1 MFSNPF
7 SFNGRIGRL
16 EYFLTHL
23 VCLCYNMIILF
34 ILFSLAGK
42 SGVPTF
48 IQDICCI
55 PSIWF
60 GLAQGAK
67 RCHDRGNSG
76 WFQIIPFYYII
87 MLFGDGER
95 HRNQYG
101 EDPKA

>member
-67 RCHDRGNSG
+67 RCHDLGHSG
-76 WFQIIPFYYII
+76 FFMLIPFYGLW
-87 MLFGDGER
+87 MFFAAGDNEE
-95 HRNQYG
+95 NEYG
-101 EDPKA
+101 PALD